1 MKHSNI
7 SIFVPHKGCPNN
19 CSFCNQKAISGQ
31 TVPATEKDVI
41 TAVNTALSYNCDP
54 KNTEIAFFGGSFTA
68 IEREQMV
75 SLLTAAKCLLD
86 RYGFEGIRVSTRP
99 DFIDDE
105 VLSVLKKYGVTSIEL
120 GAQSMDDGVLRL
132 NSRGHTA
139 EDVRR
144 ASGLIKQH
152 GFSLG
157 LQMMT
162 GLYGSDFEKDL
173 YTAGEII
180 KLRPDTVRIY
190 PTVVLKNTYLATL
203 FEKGE
208 YLPPNAEET
217 APFAAR
223 LLTEFENYGIRVIK
237 LGLHASET
245 VESDMVAGAYHPAFR
260 EMCEGYIFL
269 GKIEEKLKSKDK
281 KRQYTVFVAK
291 KSLSKAKGLNKR
303 NEKALKNQ
311 GYYCKIKGK
320 DFLDGFEIE
329 VEEINDIKVAYN
341 AGL

>member
-19 CSFCNQKAISGQ
+19 CSFCNQKTISGQ
-31 TVPATEKDVI
+31 SKCATEKDVFD
-41 TAVNTALSYNCDP
+41 AVNTAISHKCNP

-86 RYGFEGIRVSTRP
+86 KYGFEGIRVSTRP

-105 VLSVLKKYGVTSIEL
+105 VLSILKEYGVTSIEL
-120 GAQSMDDGVLRL
+120 GAQSMNDEVLRL
-132 NSRGHTA
+132 NTRGHTA
-139 EDVRR
+139 EDIRR
-144 ASGLIKQH
+144 ASHLIKQY

-162 GLYGSDFEKDL
+162 GLYGSDFEKDY
-173 YTAGEII
+173 YTAREII
-180 KLRPDTVRIY
+180 KLHPDTVRIY
-190 PTVVLKNTYLATL
+190 PTVVLKNTYLAEL
-203 FEKGE
+203 FLKGE
-208 YLPPNAEET
+208 YLPPTAEQT

-223 LLTEFENYGIRVIK
+223 LLTEFQNEGIRVIK
-237 LGLHASET
+237 LGLHSSET
-245 VESDMVAGAYHPAFR
+245 VEGDMVAGAYHPAFR

-281 KRQYTVFVAK
+281 NREYTVFVPK

-320 DFLDGFEIE
+320 DFLNEFEIE
-329 VEEINDIKVAYN
+329 VAENDFKVDYD